1 MYQSFRD
8 LVVWQQS
15 FDFAKNTYALTK
27 SIPSEDRYGV
37 ASQLSRA
44 AISMPAH
51 IAEGQRRRGK
61 TDFVKFLN
69 YANGSSAECETYLLL
84 LQEFYPK
91 QSEEIQKLKEANT
104 IIQKMLGGLIYSME
118 HPKNKDQQKVAA
130 ANPVT
135 EPVVVPVA
143 A

>member
-15 FDFAKNTYALTK
+15 FDFAKSAYALSKT
-27 SIPSEDRYGV
+27 IPSEDRYGV
-37 ASQLSRA
+37 ASYLCRSA
-44 AISMPAH
+44 VSMPAH

-61 TDFVKFLN
+61 SDFIKYLN

-91 QSEEIQKLKEANT
+91 QSEEIQKLKETNT
-104 IIQKMLGGLIYSME
+104 IIQKMLGSLIYSME
-118 HPKNKDQQKVAA
+118 HPKNKESHKVSALDRA
-130 ANPVT
+130 T
-135 EPVVVPVA
+135 EPMVVPVA

>member
-15 FDFAKNTYALTK
+15 FDFAKNVYALSKTV
-27 SIPSEDRYGV
+27 PSEDRYGV

-61 TDFVKFLN
+61 EFIKCLN
-69 YANGSSAECETYLLL
+69 FANGSSAECETYLLL

-91 QSEEIQKLKEANT
+91 QTEEIQKLKETNT
-104 IIQKMLGGLIYSME
+104 IIQKMLSGLIYSME
-118 HPKNKDQQKVAA
+118 HPKNKEEQKAGAVGSAA
-130 ANPVT
+130 

>member
-15 FDFAKNTYALTK
+15 FDFAKNAYALSKT
-27 SIPSEDRYGV
+27 IPSEDRYGV

-51 IAEGQRRRGK
+51 IAEGQRRRSK
-61 TDFVKFLN
+61 SDFIKYLN

-104 IIQKMLGGLIYSME
+104 IIQKMLGGLMYVME
-118 HPKNKDQQKVAA
+118 HPKNKDQQKAA
-130 ANPVT
+130 PVSQAT
-135 EPVVVPVA
+135 EPMVVPVA

>member
-15 FDFAKNTYALTK
+15 FDFAKHVYNLSKT
-27 SIPSEDRYGV
+27 IPSEDRYGV

-61 TDFVKFLN
+61 EFIKCLN

-84 LQEFYPK
+84 LQEIYPK

-104 IIQKMLGGLIYSME
+104 LIQKMLGGLIYSME
-118 HPKNKDQQKVAA
+118 HPKNKEGQKAVLAEQTA
-130 ANPVT
+130 EPIRVPVT
-135 EPVVVPVA
+135 A
-143 A
+143 